1 MKSKVYP
8 FTFFITALCVLIFL
22 YYVLNIIVVKTSIN
36 KKLRKCAVLQDRS
49 IDTLKDDAKELL
61 DIINDTQK
69 LRNVERG

>member
-8 FTFFITALCVLIFL
+8 FTFFITAICVLIFL
-22 YYVLNIIVVKTSIN
+22 YYVLTILVVKIGIN
-36 KKLRKCAVLQDRS
+36 KKLKKCAQLQDRS